1 MCRIVFVPK
10 FNELIRIRLY
20 YDLMHLAQLYMLD
33 VSMLVL
39 LNVGIKLTYS
49 GPKVIK
55 VVNKCST

>member
-1 MCRIVFVPK
+1 
-10 FNELIRIRLY
+10 
-20 YDLMHLAQLYMLD
+20 MLD